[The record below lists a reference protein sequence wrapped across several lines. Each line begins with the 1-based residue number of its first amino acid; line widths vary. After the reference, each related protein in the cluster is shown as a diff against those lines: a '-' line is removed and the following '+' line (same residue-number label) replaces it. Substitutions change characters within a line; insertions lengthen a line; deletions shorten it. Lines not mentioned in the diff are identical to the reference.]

1 MSLPEPASPTTT
13 RTPLWLRRALPLIV
27 LAGAVAAWFA
37 LVRTPPQTKP
47 KPSERPATLVE
58 VETVEPQ
65 DEVVKIEALGT
76 VRPAQQIELL
86 PRVGGE
92 VLSVSDDFA
101 PGGLFEKGAT
111 LLTIDPLDYEL
122 AKRAAEKTVAEARMA
137 QRVEE
142 GAQTVAKEDYEL
154 LGDVVTEK
162 DRDLVLRQPQL
173 AMARATLEA
182 AEAGLE
188 RAETDL
194 ARTKVVAPFNA
205 IVQGR
210 PVNAGARVSPTTP
223 LATLIG
229 TDAYW
234 IEATLPVSQLQWI
247 EVPGAQATIR
257 DEAAWGVKKSRT
269 GRVRG
274 LAAGLEEQGRL
285 AQLIVE
291 VSDPLGLADP
301 SQPRMLIGSLVRVE
315 FTGRELENV
324 MRLPQDLVH
333 EGDHVWVLAPDG
345 TLDIREVEVA
355 LRERDHVVVTG
366 GLQAGE
372 RIVTT
377 NLPAPVQGMALRT
390 EP

>member
-1 MSLPEPASPTTT
+1 MPETIPSTTT
-13 RTPLWLRRALPLIV
+13 HTPLWLRRALPLIV
-27 LAGAVAAWFA
+27 LAAAVSAWFL
-37 LVRTPPQTKP
+37 LVRTPPETKA
-47 KPSERPATLVE
+47 KPSERPAALVE
-58 VETVEPQ
+58 VRTVELA
-65 DEVVKIEALGT
+65 DEAVKIEALGT

-101 PGGLFEKGAT
+101 PGGLFQKGAT
-111 LLTIDPLDYEL
+111 ALTIDPLDYDL
-122 AKRAAEKTVAEARMA
+122 AKRGAEKAVAEASMA
-137 QRVEE
+137 LRVEE

-194 ARTKVVAPFNA
+194 ARTQVVAPFNA

-234 IEATLPVSQLQWI
+234 IEATVPVSHLQWI
-247 EVPGAQATIR
+247 EVPGAQVTIR
-257 DEAAWGVKKSRT
+257 DEAAWGAEKSRT
-269 GRVRG
+269 GTVRG

-291 VSDPLGLADP
+291 VTDPLGLADP

-315 FTGRELENV
+315 FAGRELEKV

-333 EGDHVWVLAPDG
+333 QGDLVWVLAGDG
-345 TLDIREVEVA
+345 TLDIREIEVA
-355 LRERDHVVVTG
+355 FRGRDHVVMTG